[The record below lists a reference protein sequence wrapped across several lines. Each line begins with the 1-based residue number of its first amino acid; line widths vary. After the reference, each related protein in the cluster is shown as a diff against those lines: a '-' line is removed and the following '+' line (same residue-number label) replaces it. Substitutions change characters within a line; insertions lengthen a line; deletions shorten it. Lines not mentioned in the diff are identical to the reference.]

1 MNNAR
6 VTLAQELHDGI
17 AQDLIGLGFSIDAVI
32 AECSDQRSKEELRK
46 IRFGIS
52 ESIRKVRL
60 ELHELRQ
67 LNTTIAEST
76 EPQLRHQLERVFSE
90 ILHNVEEHS
99 KASLLSIQ
107 INDNG
112 IGGAGNKKGHFG
124 LIGVKE
130 RVHNLNGD
138 ITIESNNLGT
148 RIGIQIPLDR

>member
-32 AECSDQRSKEELRK
+32 AVCADQASKEELRK

-52 ESIRKVRL
+52 ESIKKVRL
-60 ELHELRQ
+60 DLHELRQ
-67 LNTTIAEST
+67 PTTTIAEST
-76 EPQLRHQLERVFSE
+76 EPQLRHQLERLFSE

-99 KASLLSIQ
+99 KATLLSIQ

-112 IGGAGNKKGHFG
+112 IGGAGNREGHFG